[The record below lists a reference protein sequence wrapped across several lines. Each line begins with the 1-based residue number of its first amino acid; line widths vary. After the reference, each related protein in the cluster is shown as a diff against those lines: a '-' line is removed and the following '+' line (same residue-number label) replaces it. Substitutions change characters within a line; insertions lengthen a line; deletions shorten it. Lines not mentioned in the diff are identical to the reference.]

1 MAGIYIHIPFCRSK
15 CIYCNFY
22 SIAVKDKTALA
33 RYKNDFLYTL
43 YKEIELRK
51 NYLDNEN
58 IKTIYFGGGTPS
70 ILSAK
75 EIESIIINIKK
86 YHIVDDDAEITL
98 EANPDTISYEK
109 LKDFKN
115 IGINRLSIGIQ
126 SFNDVDLKYLNR
138 IHDSKKAIQAIEN
151 AKKADFKN
159 FSIDLIY
166 GIPTLN
172 NKSWE
177 SNLQKT
183 FDFQIPHISA
193 YSLTVEPQTPL
204 SHLIKLKKIQSVDD
218 VQSIEHFS
226 ILSKMMKENNY
237 QHYEISNFCKKPHY
251 SKHNTSYWLGEKYLG
266 LGPSAHSYN
275 KISRQWNLRSIKEYV
290 ENIND
295 NKPYFEIEKLSV
307 SQKYNEYILVSLR
320 TMWGIDLNFIKDNF
334 DEKFNENFLTQ
345 IKKHIKTDHIILK
358 NDHIFLTEKGKL
370 FTDAIT
376 SDLFVVDK

>member
-22 SIAVKDKTALA
+22 SIAVKNQNVLE
-33 RYKNDFLYTL
+33 RYKNDFLNAL
-43 YKEIELRK
+43 YKEIQLRK

-75 EIESIIINIKK
+75 EIESIIIKIKK
-86 YHIVDDDAEITL
+86 YHQVDDDAEITL
-98 EANPDTISYEK
+98 EANPDTLSYEK
-109 LKDFKN
+109 LKAYKN

-126 SFNDVDLKYLNR
+126 SFNDKDLKYLHR

-151 AKKADFKN
+151 AKKADFDN

-177 SNLQKT
+177 YNLQKT

-204 SHLIKLKKIQSVDD
+204 SHLIKSKKILSVDD
-218 VQSIEHFS
+218 AQSIEHFN
-226 ILSKMMKENNY
+226 ILSKMMMQNNY
-237 QHYEISNFCKKPHY
+237 QHYEISNFCKKDFY
-251 SKHNTSYWLGEKYLG
+251 SKHNTNYWIGEKYLG

-275 KISRQWNLRSIKEYV
+275 KISRQWNLNNIKKYI

-295 NKPYFEIEKLSV
+295 KKPFSQEEKLTLT
-307 SQKYNEYILVSLR
+307 QKYNEYILVSLR
-320 TMWGIDLNFIKDNF
+320 TMWGIDLNFIKNNF
-334 DEKFNENFLTQ
+334 DEKFLRDIKLQIQKHLKDDYLKIEN
-345 IKKHIKTDHIILK
+345 
-358 NDHIFLTEKGKL
+358 NHIFLTEKGKL

-376 SDLFVVDK
+376 SDLFVVE